1 VAWLTSLRLSLRHF
15 LKQFVIE
22 VVVVGDGAG
31 LEQEHFD
38 RRQRFGS
45 IARLAV
51 AGSLRSD
58 DVVRPRGGG
67 SRARL
72 GSASAE
78 RTTFQ
83 DPPLRGRPQGADQRP
98 RWGSPRGISREALP
112 ACCLAG
118 VRCARLDLL
127 HRR

>member
-1 VAWLTSLRLSLRHF
+1 LRLSPRHF

-67 SRARL
+67 SRVRP

-78 RTTFQ
+78 RTTCQ